1 MSVQGGFV
9 PAYVVVEIAVHDPSN
24 YERYKQLSPS
34 SIAAYGGR
42 FIVRGGAVESLEGE
56 WSPGRFVILE
66 FPSADRARAWWASP
80 EYAEAKALRL
90 ATAHSKMILVEGLG
104 AAPG

>member
-1 MSVQGGFV
+1 M
-9 PAYVVVEIAVHDPSN
+9 PAYVVVEIAVHDPDR

-42 FIVRGGAVESLEGE
+42 FIVRGGAVEALEGA
-56 WSPGRFVILE
+56 WDPGRLVILE
-66 FPSADRARAWWASP
+66 FPSVERARTWWSSP

-90 ATAHSKMILVEGLG
+90 ATAHSKMILVEGLPP
-104 AAPG
+104 APG